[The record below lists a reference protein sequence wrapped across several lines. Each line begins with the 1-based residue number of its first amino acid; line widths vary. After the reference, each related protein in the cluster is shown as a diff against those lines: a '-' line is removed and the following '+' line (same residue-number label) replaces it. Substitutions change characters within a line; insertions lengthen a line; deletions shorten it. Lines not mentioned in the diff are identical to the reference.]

1 MLSFVYPTINTVRF
15 IAIEKE
21 KQLKEAMKIMGLP
34 NWLHWTG
41 WFVKTMIFM
50 TISISIVVALFKVSA
65 SIFNCCIFNC
75 HSPAISFRL
84 SGNPIRTY
92 PFLPTPIGQHC
103 GFSCS
108 SLALLRPHT
117 VLCWAFSFRKRIQ
130 PPPLLVSSGLFST
143 PHIHSPNRTTNNYPY
158 WPKFWSVCFRTPL
171 CHMDFTLFFVW
182 KLLVRVC
189 NGLICGDR

>member
-65 SIFNCCIFNC
+65 SIFNYCIFNC
-75 HSPAISFRL
+75 HSPAFSFRL
-84 SGNPIRTY
+84 NGNRIRTY
-92 PFLPTPIGQHC
+92 PFLPTPIGQHY

-108 SLALLRPHT
+108 SIALLPPHT
-117 VLCWAFSFRKRIQ
+117 VLC
-130 PPPLLVSSGLFST
+130 
-143 PHIHSPNRTTNNYPY
+143 
-158 WPKFWSVCFRTPL
+158 
-171 CHMDFTLFFVW
+171 
-182 KLLVRVC
+182 
-189 NGLICGDR
+189 